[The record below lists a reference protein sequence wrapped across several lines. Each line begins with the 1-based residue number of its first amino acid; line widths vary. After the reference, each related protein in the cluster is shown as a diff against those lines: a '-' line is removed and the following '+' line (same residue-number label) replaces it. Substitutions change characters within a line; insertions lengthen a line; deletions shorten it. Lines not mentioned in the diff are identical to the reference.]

1 MDNNVL
7 DMMEKFDEKVKR
19 AAELR
24 KVSNPEI
31 TENGENNIQELTSEQ
46 LRLKMK
52 IERVQEGLE
61 EYKKE
66 DDYLGKSEYQRKI
79 AEKEYTD
86 RIEELKNEESKSVDN
101 LKKAKEE
108 LEKQRS
114 IEDEEKSIKEE
125 IKKFGTAENI
135 RMVKDAIVDVEN
147 QIDQAQLD
155 FKSESSK
162 ISIQME
168 EKNMKISQL
177 EKARQRL
184 NKEPSWDQ
192 TKYDEYTKEIDS
204 LKNELGLLEQ
214 MQQQN
219 ENKRDTKIEE
229 LVGKKTKF
237 ENFAKRLE
245 YIFYGKDILNE
256 EEKEENNQTKTE
268 KENES
273 TNSEESKQTKT
284 EETKQAEQPATS
296 TKSTSERTGV
306 AEQPTTTVENLNEE
320 TKKPEIIIS
329 AKQDR
334 ILVNGKEIDNLGIA
348 KAYEDKKE
356 LFKKLK
362 MNKQIKGVMGKSF
375 FLKRIFINPIIV
387 ARIKSKMDPT
397 IVELIERQENE
408 DGTKIGEKIGLS
420 LADYIKS
427 VRTKEEL
434 PVDLTYDLKGSKF
447 DNEEL
452 MSVEN
457 QMQRYAGYA
466 NQITGVQVDGLKRKR
481 SLFERL
487 SAGLKTS
494 GLIEEQTMADKME
507 KEYQSTGRDIDEE
520 EKISFRDEMK
530 VNVND
535 RSEKIVEPNKDSIDK
550 KEKNA
555 KQENEEK
562 NSSKEEKKALKDE
575 QQEKTQQEER

>member
-7 DMMEKFDEKVKR
+7 DMMEKFDEKVER
-19 AAELR
+19 AKELR
-24 KVSNPEI
+24 KASNPEI
-31 TENGENNIQELTSEQ
+31 TENGESNIQELTSEQ
-46 LRLKMK
+46 LKLKMK
-52 IERVQEGLE
+52 IERVQESLE

-66 DDYLGKSEYQRKI
+66 DDYLGKNEYQRKI

-114 IEDEEKSIKEE
+114 IEAEEKSIKEE
-125 IKKFGTAENI
+125 IKEFGTAKNI

-155 FKSESSK
+155 FKAESSK

-229 LVGKKTKF
+229 LVGKKTKI

-256 EEKEENNQTKTE
+256 EEKEENNQTKPE

-273 TNSEESKQTKT
+273 TNAEESKQTKT
-284 EETKQAEQPATS
+284 EETKQAEQPVTS
-296 TKSTSERTGV
+296 TKSTSERTETAGQSTTATKPIKEGTV
-306 AEQPTTTVENLNEE
+306 KTEQSKEDEKTTTTAENLNEE

-375 FLKRIFINPIIV
+375 FLKRIFIDPIIV

-397 IVELIERQENE
+397 IVELIDRQENE
-408 DGTKIGEKIGLS
+408 DGKKIGEKIGLS

-434 PVDLTYDLKGSKF
+434 PVDLKYDLKGSKF

-457 QMQRYAGYA
+457 QMQRYARHA
-466 NQITGVQVDGLKRKR
+466 NQITGVQVEGLKPKKNLMQRLLGRLTVSGVLEAGKDQETKNNTEFKKRVELTNEERKN
-481 SLFERL
+481 LVQQH
-487 SAGLKTS
+487 
-494 GLIEEQTMADKME
+494 IENVNEEIPKPARQK
-507 KEYQSTGRDIDEE
+507 KDEE
-520 EKISFRDEMK
+520 R
-530 VNVND
+530 
-535 RSEKIVEPNKDSIDK
+535 
-550 KEKNA
+550 
-555 KQENEEK
+555 
-562 NSSKEEKKALKDE
+562 
-575 QQEKTQQEER
+575 